1 MLTISA
7 ATSRR
12 FCPFPPFLI
21 FSFYKQD
28 TCLSFKIYFH
38 NPDAF
43 IDFSGLIFQVKKRG
57 KKKKKISWQNHFW
70 DPKNIYKIKAGLEFL
85 ILLFQ
90 KGM

>member
-1 MLTISA
+1 M
-7 ATSRR
+7 
-12 FCPFPPFLI
+12 
-21 FSFYKQD
+21 
-28 TCLSFKIYFH
+28 
-38 NPDAF
+38 
-43 IDFSGLIFQVKKRG
+43 DFSGLIFQVKKRG